1 MASSPNMTPTTL
13 PLPTPLILDLDLT
26 DEQFFQLCQNHRDLK
41 FERTG
46 AGELVIMSPTGGNT
60 GKRNVKLTTQ
70 LDIWNTRTQLGEVF
84 DSSTGFTL
92 PNGADRSPD
101 AAWVK
106 SDRWQALTPEQQDQF
121 VPLCPDFVVELMSP
135 SDSLERTRQKM
146 AEYLDNGAQLGWL
159 INRKQRQIEV
169 YRPGQTAE
177 ILSAPT
183 TLSGGEVLPGFV
195 LDLSLIW

>member
-1 MASSPNMTPTTL
+1 MTSPTNTTPTTL

-26 DEQFFQLCQNHRDLK
+26 NEQFFQLCQNHQDLK
-41 FERTG
+41 FERTA

-70 LDIWNTRTQLGEVF
+70 LDLWNTRTQLGEVF
-84 DSSTGFTL
+84 DSSTGFSL

-101 AAWVK
+101 AAWVRR
-106 SDRWQALTPEQQDQF
+106 DRWQALTPEQQDQF

-159 INRKQRQIEV
+159 INRKQRQIEI
-169 YRPGQTAE
+169 YRPGQAAE
-177 ILSAPT
+177 ILAAPT
-183 TLSGGEVLPGFV
+183 TLSGSEVLPGFV